1 VSAIERADAVVIGG
15 GVMGTSIA
23 FNLARHRFAGGY
35 ATSLA
40 IRPSHSSCSM

>member
-23 FNLARHRFAGGY
+23 FNLARHRFARLVLLGIDPLPG
-35 ATSLA
+35 T
-40 IRPSHSSCSM
+40 RRR